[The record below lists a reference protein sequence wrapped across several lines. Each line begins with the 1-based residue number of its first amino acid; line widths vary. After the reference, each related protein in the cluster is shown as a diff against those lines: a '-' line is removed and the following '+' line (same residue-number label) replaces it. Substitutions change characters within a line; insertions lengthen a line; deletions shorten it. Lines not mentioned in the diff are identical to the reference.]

1 MKSQVPDGD
10 LFDSKMCFG
19 CEALG
24 GTDWGAVD
32 VPEIARAIGRALELG
47 VNFFDTAAV
56 YGLGLS
62 EQRLADILG
71 GKRHDLLIATKG
83 GLSWDELQPNG
94 RACIRRDSSK
104 VNLRQG
110 VEDSLRRLR
119 LERIPLYYIHWPDPE
134 TDIRATFECLME
146 LREEGKILHIGC
158 SNFEA
163 SQVRAACEVA
173 KVSFAQLPL
182 NILGEGPTAEMQA
195 TLDSHGV
202 GIVAYNVLASGLLTG
217 KYNAQSK
224 FPADDRR
231 SRLPAFQG
239 DLYQQALAQVAEMQP
254 LAVKAGLSV
263 AQYSITWALDHP
275 AVVATILGIKSIGQL
290 EENWAAFCRRR
301 S

>member
-1 MKSQVPDGD
+1 MKSQVTDND
-10 LFDSKMCFG
+10 WLASKLCFG
-19 CEALG
+19 CEPLG
-24 GTDWGAVD
+24 GTDWGVVD
-32 VPEIARAIGRALELG
+32 VPEIRRAVARALELG

-62 EQRLADILG
+62 EQRLADVLG
-71 GKRHDLLIATKG
+71 SKRHDMLIATKG
-83 GLSWDELQPNG
+83 GLSWNELQPSG
-94 RACIRRDSSK
+94 RACIRRDSSR
-104 VNLRQG
+104 VALRQG

-119 LERIPLYYIHWPDPE
+119 LERISLYYIHWPDPE
-134 TDIRATFECLME
+134 TDIRATFEFLME

-163 SQVRAACEVA
+163 SQLRAACEVA

-182 NILGEGPTAEMQA
+182 NLLGEGPSAEMQA
-195 TLDSHGV
+195 ALDDHGV

-217 KYNAQSK
+217 KYHAQSR
-224 FPADDRR
+224 FSADDRR
-231 SRLPAFQG
+231 SRLPIFQG
-239 DLYQQALAQVAEMQP
+239 DRYRQALARVAEIQP

-263 AQYSITWALDHP
+263 AQYSICRALERP
-275 AVVATILGIKSIGQL
+275 GVVATILGIKSIGQL

>member
-1 MKSQVPDGD
+1 MKSQVSGSD
-10 LFDSKMCFG
+10 LSVSKMCFG

-32 VPEIARAIGRALELG
+32 LPEIGRAIGRALELG

-62 EQRLADILG
+62 EQRLAEVLG
-71 GKRHDLLIATKG
+71 SKRHDLVIATKG
-83 GLSWDELQPNG
+83 GLSWQELQADG
-94 RACIRRDSSK
+94 RAFVRRDSSK
-104 VNLRQG
+104 ANLRQG

-134 TDIRATFECLME
+134 TDIRAAFECLME
-146 LREEGKILHIGC
+146 LREEGKIHHIGC

-163 SQVRAACEVA
+163 SQIRSACQVA
-173 KVSFAQLPL
+173 KLSFAQLPL

-202 GIVAYNVLASGLLTG
+202 GIVAYNVLGSGLLTG
-217 KYNAQSK
+217 KFNARSQ

-231 SRLPAFQG
+231 SRLPIFQG
-239 DLYQQALAQVAEMQP
+239 DRYRHALARVEEIQSVAAM
-254 LAVKAGLSV
+254 AGLSV
-263 AQYSITWALDHP
+263 TQYSIGWALERP
-275 AVVATILGIKSIGQL
+275 AVIATILGIKSAGQL
-290 EENWAAFCRRR
+290 
-301 S
+301 